1 MSRVTAAAAAVAS
14 SQSADPSSAPFSGTA
29 AVVATIPTTSCP
41 IRIGSMCA
49 TAIGA
54 SVTPPAASAV
64 ACSTSSASTPAA
76 SASAGQTTGAPT
88 EGRMMA
94 TG

>member
-1 MSRVTAAAAAVAS
+1 M
-14 SQSADPSSAPFSGTA
+14 
-29 AVVATIPTTSCP
+29 VATIPTTACP

-49 TAIGA
+49 TAVGA
-54 SVTPPAASAV
+54 SVTPPAASAA
-64 ACSTSSASTPAA
+64 ACSTSCVSTPAE
-76 SASAGQTTGAPT
+76 SESAGQTTGAPT